1 MGLSLQ
7 LADRT
12 INFATNDLEQIG
24 AGGEGLVYAL
34 RKNGETFAIKRY
46 HQPSRER
53 FEKLRAAITAKPSNA
68 IFSNGGKTIV
78 QMAWPVG
85 IVTEGGVD
93 RGFAMPYVSS
103 QETMELDF
111 FINPI
116 LARDERHLE
125 TPNLAMRL
133 QIAQNLCSVI
143 NSLHETGHHFIDFKP
158 QNIKVYPR
166 SLHVCLIDCDSF
178 SINSNGRR
186 YPASAYSP
194 QYINPVALVNDLHPS
209 KLGEDQDNWA
219 IAVALFMLLN
229 FDLHPYDGKA
239 SASVQVTAIDDFVR
253 MGLYAYGYKPHPLVT
268 PKKASVHELW
278 PREIRELFDRAFTN
292 PQKSPRMI
300 EWTNAISSIL
310 QNKKIARC
318 DVQPKSLG
326 HLKFLG
332 LECMQCSYEARQTPR
347 AAQRAVRPRR
357 PYQAP
362 QIPTRINPPLNIPK
376 RMSGDKK
383 LMIAIAGVVGLIILF
398 DLLPK
403 KQQQPSNLQQ
413 QQPQQQS
420 QQPTAELNPYG
431 LVQLPSRSRGERF
444 DFFGKTLQVPD
455 TTDLLTLEEL
465 RWCAYDVV
473 RLDYL
478 SMEGSGKVRIDVL
491 TRQKNDYNDLCW
503 TSSGGAKR
511 RSSIDEGIV
520 SEELE
525 RPRLI
530 SEIKKLYNLR

>member
-12 INFATNDLEQIG
+12 INFAVKDLERIG

-34 RKNGETFAIKRY
+34 RVNGETFAIKRY
-46 HQPSRER
+46 HQPSKER

-68 IFSNGGKTIV
+68 VFSNGGKTIV

-85 IVTEGGVD
+85 IVTEGGID

-111 FINPI
+111 FISPI
-116 LARDERHLE
+116 LARDNRHLE

-178 SINSNGRR
+178 SINSKGRR

-239 SASVQVTAIDDFVR
+239 SSSVRVTAIDDFVR
-253 MGLYAYGYKPHPLVT
+253 MGLYAYGYKSNPLVT
-268 PKKASVHELW
+268 PKKSSVHELW
-278 PREIRELFDRAFTN
+278 PREIRELFDRAFTS
-292 PQKSPRMI
+292 PQKSPQMV
-300 EWTNAISSIL
+300 EWTNAIASIL

-318 DVQPKSLG
+318 EVQPNSVG

-332 LECMQCSYEARQTPR
+332 FECMQCSYEARQAPR
-347 AAQRAVRPRR
+347 PAQRAVRPRP
-357 PYQAP
+357 PYQPP
-362 QIPTRINPPLNIPK
+362 QIPTRINPPLNTPK
-376 RMSGDKK
+376 QMSGDKK

-403 KQQQPSNLQQ
+403 NQQQPKNS
-413 QQPQQQS
+413 PQQS
-420 QQPTAELNPYG
+420 QQQTTESNSPG
-431 LVQLPSRSRGERF
+431 LVQLPSRKRGEVFVYYGNILR
-444 DFFGKTLQVPD
+444 VPD
-455 TTDLLTLEEL
+455 ETSLLNNAEL
-465 RWCAYDVV
+465 RWCSYESV
-473 RLDYL
+473 RLIYFR
-478 SMEGSGKVRIDVL
+478 EAGGIGKINKDTLARQRADFISFCYQKDGQEKTLNVKDADLIGIQTELKDGVLL
-491 TRQKNDYNDLCW
+491 TRLKQ
-503 TSSGGAKR
+503 T
-511 RSSIDEGIV
+511 
-520 SEELE
+520 
-525 RPRLI
+525 
-530 SEIKKLYNLR
+530 YNLK

>member
-12 INFATNDLEQIG
+12 INFAVKDLERIG

-34 RKNGETFAIKRY
+34 RVNGETFAIKRY

-68 IFSNGGKTIV
+68 VFSNGGKTIV

-85 IVTEGGVD
+85 IVTEGGID

-111 FINPI
+111 FISPI
-116 LARDERHLE
+116 LARDNRHLE

-239 SASVQVTAIDDFVR
+239 SASVKVTAIDDFVR
-253 MGLYAYGYKPHPLVT
+253 MGLYAYGYKSNPLVT
-268 PKKASVHELW
+268 PRRASVHELW
-278 PREIRELFDRAFTN
+278 PGAIRGLFDRAFTN
-292 PQKSPRMI
+292 PQRSPTMT
-300 EWTNAISSIL
+300 EWTNAIGSIL

-318 DVQPKSLG
+318 EVQPNSVD

-332 LECMQCSYEARQTPR
+332 FECMQCSYEARQAPR
-347 AAQRAVRPRR
+347 RAQRAVRPRP
-357 PYQAP
+357 PYQQP
-362 QIPTRINPPLNIPK
+362 QIPTRINPPLKIPK
-376 RMSGDKK
+376 QMSGDKK

-403 KQQQPSNLQQ
+403 KQQQPSAS
-413 QQPQQQS
+413 PQQS
-420 QQPTAELNPYG
+420 QQRPTETNSHG
-431 LVQLPSRSRGERF
+431 LVHLPSRARAESFTFYGN
-444 DFFGKTLQVPD
+444 TLRVPD
-455 TTDLLTLEEL
+455 ETSQLNAAET
-465 RWCAYDVV
+465 RWCAYEFI
-473 RLDYL
+473 RLRYF
-478 SMEGSGKVRIDVL
+478 SKEAGIGKINGNTLARQQNDFDVL
-491 TRQKNDYNDLCW
+491 CFQKDGQHKTVNINDTESIVIKAELNDQVLL
-503 TSSGGAKR
+503 S
-511 RSSIDEGIV
+511 
-520 SEELE
+520 
-525 RPRLI
+525 
-530 SEIKKLYNLR
+530 KLKQTYNLR